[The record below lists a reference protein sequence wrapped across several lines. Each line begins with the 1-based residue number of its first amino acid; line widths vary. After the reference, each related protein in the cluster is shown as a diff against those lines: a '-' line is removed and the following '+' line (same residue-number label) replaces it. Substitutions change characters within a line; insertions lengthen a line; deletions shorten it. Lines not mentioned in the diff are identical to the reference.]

1 MDWNRMGMAAR
12 TESRLLITT
21 QIKPIL
27 FYIQFWK
34 WKFAYFAFIWIWIS
48 MPISL
53 PMEKILIRIGIAF
66 ESIFGAISLQY
77 LLLLREKKYSNRN
90 FWICYKINQAEVSV
104 FDGNFDKKSKENSQ
118 QLANVETFLFY
129 VLEILWLN
137 EWTQEL
143 FFSRLIIFCTQL
155 IELAKNMQLFEC
167 TLKDLFDE
175 RGTKAMTWQISN
187 TYWCS
192 VAI

>member
-12 TESRLLITT
+12 TKSRLLINT

-104 FDGNFDKKSKENSQ
+104 FDGNFDWKSKENSQ

-155 IELAKNMQLFEC
+155 IELTKNMQLFEC

>member
-12 TESRLLITT
+12 TKSRLLINT
-21 QIKPIL
+21 QIKQIL

-104 FDGNFDKKSKENSQ
+104 FDGNFDWKSKENSQ

-155 IELAKNMQLFEC
+155 IELTKNMQLFEC
-167 TLKDLFDE
+167 TLKGLFDE
-175 RGTKAMTWQISN
+175 RRKKAMTWQISN